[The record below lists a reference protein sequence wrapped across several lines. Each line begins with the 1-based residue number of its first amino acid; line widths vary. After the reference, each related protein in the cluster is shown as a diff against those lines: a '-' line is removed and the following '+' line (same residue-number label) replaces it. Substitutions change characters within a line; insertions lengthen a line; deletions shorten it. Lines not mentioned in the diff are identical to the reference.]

1 MDRASY
7 LVIVMTAIIL
17 WNTIYLMEAIRPCER
32 RGDIPD
38 ELLLHIAPLGWR
50 HINLL
55 RRYEF
60 QGPRYSLA
68 QCRQLRTEAAG
79 ELHALLDD
87 EPENRVRSMV
97 TIRGCRFSD

>member
-1 MDRASY
+1 
-7 LVIVMTAIIL
+7 
-17 WNTIYLMEAIRPCER
+17 MEAIRPCER

-97 TIRGCRFSD
+97 TIQDADSRTKRSGITEISLIEQGGNA